1 MESLT
6 MSVEEAGKALGIGRS
21 TAYALA
27 RQGALPVLRLG
38 ARRLVVPRAALLRML
53 DRAGDGTGHAND

>member
-27 RQGALPVLRLG
+27 RQGTLPVLRLG
-38 ARRLVVPRAALLRML
+38 ARRLLVPRAALLRML
-53 DRAGDGTGHAND
+53 ASVGEGPSHERT